1 MNTRVFIFNNASRAA
16 NYGIGTYVRQLSDG
30 LAAMPNIKVSFVEMY
45 ADTKEFAISEDERGM
60 FHYRIPS
67 LSSNIESEVY
77 CRSIFYLIARNIE
90 VDKNDRLVFQ
100 FNYFQHRPLASMLKD
115 RYPYSRIIL
124 TVHYFDWCFELKGN
138 ITKMRKIIA
147 KGYEAKMIL
156 NDASS
161 QVSPMKRLS
170 YILLTRYLC
179 YQDKQRRFSQKITRY
194 LKIRHILYTTVWVI
208 AFVAS

>member
-77 CRSIFYLIARNIE
+77 CRSIFY
-90 VDKNDRLVFQ
+90 F
-100 FNYFQHRPLASMLKD
+100 P
-115 RYPYSRIIL
+115 
-124 TVHYFDWCFELKGN
+124 
-138 ITKMRKIIA
+138 
-147 KGYEAKMIL
+147 
-156 NDASS
+156 
-161 QVSPMKRLS
+161 
-170 YILLTRYLC
+170 
-179 YQDKQRRFSQKITRY
+179 
-194 LKIRHILYTTVWVI
+194 
-208 AFVAS
+208 